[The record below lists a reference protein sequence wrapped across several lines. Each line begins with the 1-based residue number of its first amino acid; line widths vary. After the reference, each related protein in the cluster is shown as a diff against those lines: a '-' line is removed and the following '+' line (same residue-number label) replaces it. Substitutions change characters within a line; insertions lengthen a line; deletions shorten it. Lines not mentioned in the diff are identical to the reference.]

1 MELKC
6 IGCSSTFDL
15 DTVIYSCTNCND
27 LLEVVYD
34 LDKIQNN
41 LNSKWKDVPLSVWK
55 YHDFLPI
62 DKDTE
67 RITLNEG
74 GTRLHNV
81 VTLGSFLGID
91 NLYVKNE
98 GDNPT
103 SSFKDRGMTVS
114 VTKARQLGAKTIS
127 CASTGNTS
135 ASLAAY
141 GARGGLKRI
150 VLIPSGKVA
159 YGKLSQAMICGAQVI
174 QVNGNFDQCL
184 EVVMDL
190 SKKFTDIYLVNSIN
204 PFRIEGQKTLGFEIF
219 EQLKHIP
226 DYIIVPVGNAGNVSA
241 IWKGLSEFYKLGI
254 ISKLPKMIGVQA
266 EGASPISNAFLTGKM
281 DIKNV
286 SKPETIATAIR
297 IGAPASWKKA
307 LRAIYDSNGSAEIV
321 SDKEILD
328 AQLTLAKLE
337 GLFIEPASATPI
349 AALKK
354 LLRKGVISSDD
365 EVVCIAT
372 GHGLKDPDV
381 ITKFVEKPV
390 EVSLDIDEIQKLV
403 QT

>member
-1 MELKC
+1 
-6 IGCSSTFDL
+6 
-15 DTVIYSCTNCND
+15 
-27 LLEVVYD
+27 
-34 LDKIQNN
+34 
-41 LNSKWKDVPLSVWK
+41 
-55 YHDFLPI
+55 
-62 DKDTE
+62 
-67 RITLNEG
+67 
-74 GTRLHNV
+74 
-81 VTLGSFLGID
+81 
-91 NLYVKNE
+91 
-98 GDNPT
+98 
-103 SSFKDRGMTVS
+103 
-114 VTKARQLGAKTIS
+114 
-127 CASTGNTS
+127 
-135 ASLAAY
+135 
-141 GARGGLKRI
+141 
-150 VLIPSGKVA
+150 
-159 YGKLSQAMICGAQVI
+159 
-174 QVNGNFDQCL
+174 
-184 EVVMDL
+184 
-190 SKKFTDIYLVNSIN
+190 
-204 PFRIEGQKTLGFEIF
+204 
-219 EQLKHIP
+219 
-226 DYIIVPVGNAGNVSA
+226 
-241 IWKGLSEFYKLGI
+241 
-254 ISKLPKMIGVQA
+254 MIGVQA

-390 EVSLDIDEIQKLV
+390 EVSPDIDEIQKLV

>member
-1 MELKC
+1 
-6 IGCSSTFDL
+6 
-15 DTVIYSCTNCND
+15 
-27 LLEVVYD
+27 
-34 LDKIQNN
+34 
-41 LNSKWKDVPLSVWK
+41 
-55 YHDFLPI
+55 
-62 DKDTE
+62 
-67 RITLNEG
+67 
-74 GTRLHNV
+74 
-81 VTLGSFLGID
+81 
-91 NLYVKNE
+91 
-98 GDNPT
+98 
-103 SSFKDRGMTVS
+103 
-114 VTKARQLGAKTIS
+114 
-127 CASTGNTS
+127 
-135 ASLAAY
+135 
-141 GARGGLKRI
+141 
-150 VLIPSGKVA
+150 
-159 YGKLSQAMICGAQVI
+159 
-174 QVNGNFDQCL
+174 
-184 EVVMDL
+184 
-190 SKKFTDIYLVNSIN
+190 
-204 PFRIEGQKTLGFEIF
+204 
-219 EQLKHIP
+219 
-226 DYIIVPVGNAGNVSA
+226 
-241 IWKGLSEFYKLGI
+241 
-254 ISKLPKMIGVQA
+254 MIGVQA

-297 IGAPASWKKA
+297 IGAPESWKKA

-390 EVSLDIDEIQKLV
+390 EVSPDIDEIQKLV

>member
-6 IGCSSTFDL
+6 IGCSSTFGL

-41 LNSKWKDVPLSVWK
+41 LNSKWKDAPLSVWK

-91 NLYVKNE
+91 NLYIKNE

-204 PFRIEGQKTLGFEIF
+204 PFRIEGQKTIGFEIF

-266 EGASPISNAFLTGKM
+266 EGASPI
-281 DIKNV
+281 

-390 EVSLDIDEIQKLV
+390 EVSPDIDEIKKLV